1 MPELPLEDFDV
12 NLPLRKVVHKPSG
25 IWFEFYEY
33 LSENDWNRSD
43 SVVYHDRP
51 EWSGDR
57 MELAA
62 AAKDAAIKGGM
73 RARKPE

>member
-1 MPELPLEDFDV
+1 MAKFPLDEFEV

-33 LSENDWNRSD
+33 LNENDWNRSD
-43 SVVYHDRP
+43 SVVYRDRP

-62 AAKDAAIKGGM
+62 AAKDAAIKRGM